1 MPSGSKWSREAP
13 SPVQQEAVMDGLV
26 DGRIRAVKDGGEE
39 VRALPMTDGQTRGG
53 VWMCVWIYGQ
63 VGRER
68 VSLMRDRL
76 REMDGWDIY
85 SDG

>member
-1 MPSGSKWSREAP
+1 MPSGSKWSRETP
-13 SPVQQEAVMDGLV
+13 SPLQQEAVMDGPV
-26 DGRIRAVKDGGEE
+26 DGRIRAVRDGGEE
-39 VRALPMTDGQTRGG
+39 VRALPVTDGQMGG
-53 VWMCVWIYGQ
+53 VGICVWIYGQ